1 MAPVSSSGSTVCA
14 GSPSVVRATV
24 HAMSGDASD
33 DEPLPPLEELTVE
46 QQQEQQQRLSKTV
59 ASQQLKGSQS
69 YYCAP
74 T

>member
-1 MAPVSSSGSTVCA
+1 
-14 GSPSVVRATV
+14 
-24 HAMSGDASD
+24 MSGDASD